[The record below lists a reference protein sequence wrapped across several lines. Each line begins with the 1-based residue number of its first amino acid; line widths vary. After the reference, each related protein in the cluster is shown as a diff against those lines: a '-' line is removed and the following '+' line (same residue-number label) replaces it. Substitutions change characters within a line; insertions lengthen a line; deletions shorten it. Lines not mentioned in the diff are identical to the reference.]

1 MKIPF
6 FDVKQQ
12 YEAIHEEAVAALAK
26 VMTIASFAGGPPSE
40 NLT

>member
-12 YEAIHEEAVAALAK
+12 YEVTQEEAVAALAE
-26 VMTIASFAGGPPSE
+26 VMTIASFVGGPSAE